1 MIDESLLSRLQRSKF
16 FFIAYLSIPFII
28 FAVTQNKQSFY
39 MYFIMSLLLCFLAC
53 ILRIVREEDK
63 KDYDLGILT
72 AVKIINIATILYT
85 PKYVW
90 IINGIIINTLLIN
103 FIRRH
108 SKVGFSEIWN
118 NRVFF
123 ALYTTLYLVIFY
135 KSVPT
140 EPLLASYG
148 ILLSGLFVYSL
159 YCAKKTNMF
168 YRGLLYGAVSIVMV
182 ILIGRYSVEK
192 LSMFYLYVEA
202 VFVGL
207 AYVCYLNW
215 YNYFVYLHYLPFVK
229 KKKAHLFFNTDT
241 LLNIIGI
248 VGLFVVT
255 MNYPLTKATV
265 INSCIVAIA
274 IWILYSTA
282 MGLLNLGETAQD
294 IAEHDEDK
302 EVTAYFKSLPETIR
316 RKIQKEVEVISDRK
330 ERCKRCKAIYE
341 KINSLP
347 DFMKNLGE

>member
-182 ILIGRYSVEK
+182 ILIGRY
-192 LSMFYLYVEA
+192 
-202 VFVGL
+202 
-207 AYVCYLNW
+207 
-215 YNYFVYLHYLPFVK
+215 
-229 KKKAHLFFNTDT
+229 
-241 LLNIIGI
+241 
-248 VGLFVVT
+248 
-255 MNYPLTKATV
+255 
-265 INSCIVAIA
+265 
-274 IWILYSTA
+274 
-282 MGLLNLGETAQD
+282 
-294 IAEHDEDK
+294 
-302 EVTAYFKSLPETIR
+302 
-316 RKIQKEVEVISDRK
+316 
-330 ERCKRCKAIYE
+330 
-341 KINSLP
+341 
-347 DFMKNLGE
+347 